1 MRYRLRDAYAVLRTP
16 IGRSQVMSGL
26 YFRAWPLMWRLANL
40 YRRTALRNTNVVAV
54 VGTYGKTTTARAVT
68 QALGRLIPP
77 RIELNDRSF
86 IPLAMLRTE
95 PGAKHAVV
103 EVGID
108 HRGQM
113 ARFAKAVLPST
124 CVITSVGSEH
134 NRNLGTLADTAR
146 EKAEMV
152 RVVPPEGLVVVNR
165 DDQYAMWMAEQGRA
179 RIVTFGF
186 NPASDFRASDAELN
200 WPVGMRFRLHYNGRS
215 APIQTRLLGKHM
227 AYPILAAF
235 AATSSVGIPA
245 EIAISRLSQLTP
257 TPGRMELMLLENGA
271 VLLCDYFKS
280 SLETIH
286 SALDTLEALPGER
299 KAVVLGDVSEPPGRQ
314 GPIYK
319 AVGRRVA
326 EVAALAYFVS
336 SRNQS
341 YAAGAAEA
349 GMPRTH
355 IRSMPRSVLA
365 VAAALQCELRSG
377 DVVLIKGRDTQRL
390 DRIAFALAGRP
401 VRCDIEFCRAMPMR
415 CAQCGM
421 LERGWEGLKIIF

>member
-16 IGRSQVMSGL
+16 IGRSQVLSGL

-54 VGTYGKTTTARAVT
+54 IGTYGKTTTARAVT
-68 QALGRLIPP
+68 QALGRRISP

-113 ARFAKAVLPST
+113 ARFAQAVLPST

-134 NRNLGTLADTAR
+134 NRSLGTLADTAR

-152 RVVPPEGLVVVNR
+152 RLVPSDGLVVVNK
-165 DDQYAMWMAEQGRA
+165 DDDYALWMAQQGRC
-179 RIVTFGF
+179 RTVTFGF
-186 NPASDFRASDAELN
+186 DPASEFYVTEAELN
-200 WPVGMRFRLHYNGRS
+200 WPVGMRFRLHYHGRS
-215 APIQTRLLGKHM
+215 AVVQTRLLGRHM

-235 AATSSVGIPA
+235 AVASSVGIPA
-245 EIAISRLSQLTP
+245 ETALSRLSELRP
-257 TPGRMELMLLENGA
+257 TPGRMELMPLANGA

-280 SLETIH
+280 GLETIY
-286 SALDTLEALPGER
+286 SALDTLEAVPGAR
-299 KAVVLGDVSEPPGRQ
+299 KIVVLGDVSEPPGSQ

-319 AVGRRVA
+319 ALGRRVA
-326 EVAALAYFVS
+326 EVASLAYFVS

-341 YAAGAAEA
+341 YASGAAEA
-349 GMPRTH
+349 GMSRSQ

-365 VAAALQCELRSG
+365 AAAALQPELRSG

-415 CAQCGM
+415 CAECGM
-421 LERGWEGLKIIF
+421 LERGWDGLKIIF